1 MIIHCMTEEL
11 WNKRKD
17 EKEWGDEEIEVEG
30 FIHCSTVEYFWRVAE
45 SHFNNLIRPLVL
57 LCIDESKLKS
67 EVRYEDG
74 DNCGR
79 YYPHIYGLVN
89 NDAVIKV
96 LPFLKDKDGNYIKN
110 AEFKDIDNK

>member
-1 MIIHCMTEEL
+1 M
-11 WNKRKD
+11 
-17 EKEWGDEEIEVEG
+17 
-30 FIHCSTVEYFWRVAE
+30 
-45 SHFNNLIRPLVL
+45 
-57 LCIDESKLKS
+57 
-67 EVRYEDG
+67 RYEDG